1 MLPDPTPGTTLS
13 LSRLIDE
20 LHRLPGIGPKSA
32 QRIAYHITQ
41 IPVEDARTL
50 ADAIIAVKDSILFC
64 DECRNLTDASP
75 CPICAN
81 PQRNRDQICVVEES
95 RDLVALER
103 TRSYR
108 GLYHVLHGA
117 LSPLNGIGPEDIHLP
132 QLFQR
137 LQEPDDGNPLR
148 ELIVATNPT
157 LEGDATADFI
167 NRRLAG
173 RGIRITRLALG
184 LPVGGSLE
192 FADETTLSR
201 ALAGRSPLE

>member
-1 MLPDPTPGTTLS
+1 MVSDYNPGTARS
-13 LSRLIDE
+13 LGRLIEE
-20 LHRLPGIGPKSA
+20 LNRLPGIGPKSA
-32 QRIAYHITQ
+32 QRIADHIIR
-41 IPVEDARTL
+41 IPAEESRSL
-50 ADAIIAVKDSILFC
+50 ADAIVEARDSLLFC

-75 CPICAN
+75 CEICSN
-81 PQRNRDQICVVEES
+81 PQRNRDQICVVEER

-108 GLYHVLHGA
+108 GLYHVLHDA
-117 LSPLNGIGPEDIHLP
+117 LSPLNGVGPEDIHLP
-132 QLFQR
+132 QLFERIRGADSPFQ
-137 LQEPDDGNPLR
+137 

-157 LEGDATADFI
+157 MEGDATADFI

-173 RGIRITRLALG
+173 TGVRITRLALG

-201 ALAGRSPLE
+201 ALAGRGVFE

>member
-1 MLPDPTPGTTLS
+1 MTSDPTPGTTRS
-13 LSRLIDE
+13 LSHLIERL
-20 LHRLPGIGPKSA
+20 HQLPGIGPKSA
-32 QRIAYHITQ
+32 QRIAYHIAHV
-41 IPVEDARTL
+41 PDDEARAL
-50 ADAIIAVKDSILFC
+50 ADAIVAVKDMILFC

-75 CPICAN
+75 CVICAN

-103 TRSYR
+103 TRVYR
-108 GLYHVLHGA
+108 GMYHVLHGA

-132 QLFQR
+132 QLFAR
-137 LQEPDDGNPLR
+137 LQDENNPLQ

-167 NRRLAG
+167 HRRLAG
-173 RGIRITRLALG
+173 SGVRITRLALG

-201 ALAGRSPLE
+201 ALAGRNPLE

>member
-1 MLPDPTPGTTLS
+1 MTSDPTPGTTRS
-13 LSRLIDE
+13 LGQLIDR
-20 LHRLPGIGPKSA
+20 LHQLPGIGPKSA
-32 QRIAYHITQ
+32 QRIAYYIAHV
-41 IPVEDARTL
+41 PDDEARAL
-50 ADAIIAVKDSILFC
+50 ADAIVAVKDLILFC

-75 CPICAN
+75 CAICAN

-103 TRSYR
+103 TRVYR
-108 GLYHVLHGA
+108 GMYHVLHGA
-117 LSPLNGIGPEDIHLP
+117 LSPLNGVGPEDIHLP
-132 QLFQR
+132 QLFAR
-137 LQEPDDGNPLR
+137 LQGQDNPLQ

-167 NRRLAG
+167 YRRLAG
-173 RGIRITRLALG
+173 SGIRITRLALG

-201 ALAGRSPLE
+201 ALAGRNQLE

>member
-1 MLPDPTPGTTLS
+1 MTTDSSPGASRS
-13 LSRLIDE
+13 LTQLIEE

-32 QRIAYHITQ
+32 QRIAYHIAHV
-41 IPVEDARTL
+41 PAEAARDL
-50 ADAIIAVKDSILFC
+50 ADAIIAVKDNILFC
-64 DECRNLTDASP
+64 EECRNLTDASP
-75 CPICAN
+75 CAICAN
-81 PQRNRDQICVVEES
+81 PQRNPDQICVVEES

-103 TRSYR
+103 TRVYR

-132 QLFQR
+132 QLFNR
-137 LQEPDDGNPLR
+137 LQNRNNPLQ

-167 NRRLAG
+167 HRRLADS
-173 RGIRITRLALG
+173 GIPITRLALG

-201 ALAGRSPLE
+201 ALAGRNPLE

>member
-1 MLPDPTPGTTLS
+1 MTSDPTPGTTRS
-13 LSRLIDE
+13 LGQLIDR
-20 LHRLPGIGPKSA
+20 LHLLPGIGPKSA
-32 QRIAYHITQ
+32 QRIAYHIAH
-41 IPVEDARTL
+41 IPDDEARAL
-50 ADAIIAVKDSILFC
+50 ADAIVAVKDLILFC

-75 CPICAN
+75 CAICAN

-103 TRSYR
+103 TRVYR
-108 GLYHVLHGA
+108 GMYHVLHGA

-132 QLFQR
+132 QLFARIQA
-137 LQEPDDGNPLR
+137 QDNPFQ

-167 NRRLAG
+167 YRRLAG
-173 RGIRITRLALG
+173 SGIRITRLALG

-201 ALAGRSPLE
+201 ALAGRNQLE

>member
-1 MLPDPTPGTTLS
+1 MLTDPNPGTTRS
-13 LSRLIDE
+13 LTRLIDE

-32 QRIAYHITQ
+32 QRIAYYIAHA
-41 IPVEDARTL
+41 PVEEARAL
-50 ADAIIAVKDSILFC
+50 ADAVIAVKDSIVFC
-64 DECRNLTDASP
+64 DQCRNLTDASP
-75 CPICAN
+75 CAICAN
-81 PQRNRDQICVVEES
+81 PQRNHDQICVVEES
-95 RDLVALER
+95 RDLVAVER
-103 TRSYR
+103 TRTYR

-137 LQEPDDGNPLR
+137 LQADDNNPLQ

-173 RGIRITRLALG
+173 SGIRITRLALG

-192 FADETTLSR
+192 FADETTLTR
-201 ALAGRSPLE
+201 AFAGRNPLE

>member
-1 MLPDPTPGTTLS
+1 M
-13 LSRLIDE
+13 
-20 LHRLPGIGPKSA
+20 
-32 QRIAYHITQ
+32 
-41 IPVEDARTL
+41 
-50 ADAIIAVKDSILFC
+50 AVKDLILFC

-75 CPICAN
+75 CAICAN

-103 TRSYR
+103 TRVYR
-108 GLYHVLHGA
+108 GMYHVLHGA
-117 LSPLNGIGPEDIHLP
+117 LSPLNGVGPEDIHLP
-132 QLFQR
+132 QLFAR
-137 LQEPDDGNPLR
+137 LQGQDNPLQ

-167 NRRLAG
+167 YRRLAG
-173 RGIRITRLALG
+173 SGIRITRLALG

-201 ALAGRSPLE
+201 ALAGRNQLE

>member
-1 MLPDPTPGTTLS
+1 MLSDPTPGTTRS
-13 LSRLIDE
+13 LSQLIDE

-32 QRIAYHITQ
+32 QRIAYHIAN
-41 IPVEDARTL
+41 IPVEEARAL
-50 ADAIIAVKDSILFC
+50 ADAIRAVKDTILYC

-75 CPICAN
+75 CAICAN
-81 PQRNRDQICVVEES
+81 PQRNRDLICVVEDP

-103 TRSYR
+103 THVYR
-108 GLYHVLHGA
+108 GLYHVLHGV

-132 QLFQR
+132 QLFNR
-137 LQEPDDGNPLR
+137 LQGNGGPFQ

-167 NRRLAG
+167 HRRLAG
-173 RGIRITRLALG
+173 AGIRITRLARG

-201 ALAGRSPLE
+201 AIAGRSPLE

>member
-1 MLPDPTPGTTLS
+1 MTSDPTPGTTRS
-13 LSRLIDE
+13 LGQLIDR
-20 LHRLPGIGPKSA
+20 LHQLPGIGPKSA
-32 QRIAYHITQ
+32 QRIAYHIAH
-41 IPVEDARTL
+41 IPDDEARAL
-50 ADAIIAVKDSILFC
+50 ADAIVAVKDMILFC

-75 CPICAN
+75 CAICAN

-103 TRSYR
+103 TRVYR
-108 GLYHVLHGA
+108 GMYHVLHGA

-132 QLFQR
+132 QLFAR
-137 LQEPDDGNPLR
+137 LQAQDNPFQ

-167 NRRLAG
+167 YRRLAG
-173 RGIRITRLALG
+173 SGIRVTRLALG

-201 ALAGRSPLE
+201 ALAGRNQLE

>member
-1 MLPDPTPGTTLS
+1 MTTDPTPGTTRS
-13 LSRLIDE
+13 LGQLIERL
-20 LHRLPGIGPKSA
+20 HQLPGIGPKSA
-32 QRIAYHITQ
+32 QRIAYHIAHA
-41 IPVEDARTL
+41 PDDEARAL
-50 ADAIIAVKDSILFC
+50 ADAIVAVKDMILFC

-75 CPICAN
+75 CAICAN

-103 TRSYR
+103 TRVYR
-108 GLYHVLHGA
+108 GMYHVLHGA

-132 QLFQR
+132 QLFAR
-137 LQEPDDGNPLR
+137 LQDQDNPLQ

-157 LEGDATADFI
+157 LEGDATAEFI
-167 NRRLAG
+167 HRRLAG
-173 RGIRITRLALG
+173 AGIRITRLALG

-201 ALAGRSPLE
+201 AISGRNQLE

>member
-1 MLPDPTPGTTLS
+1 MTLDPTPGTTRS
-13 LSRLIDE
+13 LGQLIDR
-20 LHRLPGIGPKSA
+20 LHQLPGIGPKSA
-32 QRIAYHITQ
+32 QRIAYYIAHV
-41 IPVEDARTL
+41 PDDEARAL
-50 ADAIIAVKDSILFC
+50 ADAIVAVKDLILFC

-75 CPICAN
+75 CVICAN

-103 TRSYR
+103 TRVYR
-108 GLYHVLHGA
+108 GMYHVLHGA

-132 QLFQR
+132 QLFAR
-137 LQEPDDGNPLR
+137 LQGQDSPLQ

-167 NRRLAG
+167 YRRLAG
-173 RGIRITRLALG
+173 SGIRITRLALG

-201 ALAGRSPLE
+201 ALAGRNQLE

>member
-1 MLPDPTPGTTLS
+1 MTSDPTPGTTRS
-13 LSRLIDE
+13 LGQLIDR
-20 LHRLPGIGPKSA
+20 LHQLPGIGPKSA
-32 QRIAYHITQ
+32 QRIAYHIAH
-41 IPVEDARTL
+41 IPDDEARAL
-50 ADAIIAVKDSILFC
+50 ADAIVAVKDMILFC

-75 CPICAN
+75 CAICVN

-103 TRSYR
+103 TRVYR
-108 GLYHVLHGA
+108 GMYHVLHGA

-132 QLFQR
+132 QLFAR
-137 LQEPDDGNPLR
+137 LQNQDNPLQ

-167 NRRLAG
+167 HRRLADTS
-173 RGIRITRLALG
+173 IRITRLALG

-201 ALAGRSPLE
+201 AIAGRNALE

>member
-1 MLPDPTPGTTLS
+1 MTSDPTPGTTRS
-13 LSRLIDE
+13 LGQLIDR
-20 LHRLPGIGPKSA
+20 LHQLPGIGPKSA
-32 QRIAYHITQ
+32 QRIAYYIAHV
-41 IPVEDARTL
+41 PDDEARAL
-50 ADAIIAVKDSILFC
+50 ADAIVAVKDLILFC

-75 CPICAN
+75 CAICAN

-103 TRSYR
+103 TRVYR
-108 GLYHVLHGA
+108 GMYHVLHGT
-117 LSPLNGIGPEDIHLP
+117 LSPLNGVGPEDIHLP
-132 QLFQR
+132 QLFAR
-137 LQEPDDGNPLR
+137 LQGQDNPLQ

-167 NRRLAG
+167 YRRLAG
-173 RGIRITRLALG
+173 SGIRITRLALG

-201 ALAGRSPLE
+201 ALSGRNQLE

>member
-1 MLPDPTPGTTLS
+1 MTTDPTPGTTRS
-13 LSRLIDE
+13 LGQLIDR
-20 LHRLPGIGPKSA
+20 LHQLPGIGPKSA
-32 QRIAYHITQ
+32 QRIAYHIAH
-41 IPVEDARTL
+41 IPDDEARAL
-50 ADAIIAVKDSILFC
+50 ADAIVAVKDLILFC

-75 CPICAN
+75 CAICAN

-103 TRSYR
+103 TRVYR
-108 GLYHVLHGA
+108 GMYHVLHGV

-132 QLFQR
+132 QLFAR
-137 LQEPDDGNPLR
+137 LQDQDSPLQ

-167 NRRLAG
+167 HRRLASSG
-173 RGIRITRLALG
+173 AGIRITRLALG

-201 ALAGRSPLE
+201 ALAGRNALE

>member
-1 MLPDPTPGTTLS
+1 MTTDPTPGASRS
-13 LSRLIDE
+13 LGRLIE
-20 LHRLPGIGPKSA
+20 QLHRLPGIGPKSA
-32 QRIAYHITQ
+32 QRIAYHVAHV
-41 IPVEDARTL
+41 PDDEAREL
-50 ADAIIAVKDSILFC
+50 ADAIIAVKDAILFC
-64 DECRNLTDASP
+64 EECRNLTDASP
-75 CPICAN
+75 CAICAN

-103 TRSYR
+103 TRVYR

-117 LSPLNGIGPEDIHLP
+117 LSPLNGVGPEDIHLP
-132 QLFQR
+132 QLFSR
-137 LQEPDDGNPLR
+137 LQSQDSPLQ

-167 NRRLAG
+167 YRRLAG
-173 RGIRITRLALG
+173 SGVRITRLALG

-201 ALAGRSPLE
+201 ALSGRNPLE

>member
-1 MLPDPTPGTTLS
+1 MVSEYNPGTARS

-20 LHRLPGIGPKSA
+20 LNRLPGIGPKSA
-32 QRIAYHITQ
+32 QRIADHVIRL
-41 IPVEDARTL
+41 PGAEARSL
-50 ADAIIAVKDSILFC
+50 ADAILEARDSLVFC
-64 DECRNLTDASP
+64 DLCRNLTDASP
-75 CPICAN
+75 CEICSN
-81 PQRNRDQICVVEES
+81 PQRNQDQICVVEER

-103 TRSYR
+103 TRAYR
-108 GLYHVLHGA
+108 GLYHVLHGV
-117 LSPLNGIGPEDIHLP
+117 LSPLNGVGPEDIHLP
-132 QLFQR
+132 QLFDR
-137 LQEPDDGNPLR
+137 LSESDSPFQ

-173 RGIRITRLALG
+173 AGIRITRLARG

-201 ALAGRSPLE
+201 ALAGRSALD

>member
-1 MLPDPTPGTTLS
+1 MVNEYNPGTARS
-13 LSRLIDE
+13 LNRLIEE

-32 QRIAYHITQ
+32 QRIADYIVQ
-41 IPVEDARTL
+41 IPAEEARSL
-50 ADAIIAVKDSILFC
+50 ADAIVAAKDGLLFC
-64 DECRNLTDASP
+64 DQCRNLTDASP
-75 CPICAN
+75 CEICSN
-81 PQRNRDQICVVEES
+81 PQRNREQICVVEER

-103 TRSYR
+103 TRAYR
-108 GLYHVLHGA
+108 GLYHVLHGV
-117 LSPLNGIGPEDIHLP
+117 LSPLNGVGPEDIHLP
-132 QLFQR
+132 QLFDR
-137 LQEPDDGNPLR
+137 LQGADNPFQ

-173 RGIRITRLALG
+173 AGIRITRLARG

-201 ALAGRSPLE
+201 ALAGRSALE

>member
-1 MLPDPTPGTTLS
+1 MFSEPTPGVS
-13 LSRLIDE
+13 PSIRRLIDN
-20 LHRLPGIGPKSA
+20 LHQLPGIGPKSA
-32 QRIAYHITQ
+32 QRIADYI
-41 IPVEDARTL
+41 IRMSAEEGREL
-50 ADAIIAVKDSILFC
+50 ADAIVAAKESVVYC

-75 CPICAN
+75 CAICAN
-81 PQRNRDQICVVEES
+81 PQRNREQICVVEES

-108 GLYHVLHGA
+108 GLYHVLHGV

-132 QLFQR
+132 QLFDR
-137 LQEPDDGNPLR
+137 LRGANSPLQ

-167 NRRLAG
+167 YRRLAG
-173 RGIRITRLALG
+173 AGIRITRLALG

-201 ALAGRSPLE
+201 ALAGRSALE

>member
-1 MLPDPTPGTTLS
+1 MTLDPTPGTTRS
-13 LSRLIDE
+13 LGQLIERL
-20 LHRLPGIGPKSA
+20 HQLPGIGPKSA
-32 QRIAYHITQ
+32 QRIAYHIAH
-41 IPVEDARTL
+41 IPDDEARAL
-50 ADAIIAVKDSILFC
+50 ADAIVAVKDLILFC

-75 CPICAN
+75 CSICAN

-103 TRSYR
+103 TRVYR
-108 GLYHVLHGA
+108 GMYHVLHGA

-132 QLFQR
+132 QLFAR
-137 LQEPDDGNPLR
+137 LQAQDNPFQ

-167 NRRLAG
+167 YRRLAG
-173 RGIRITRLALG
+173 TGIRITRLALG

-201 ALAGRSPLE
+201 ALAGRNQLE

>member
-1 MLPDPTPGTTLS
+1 MLPEPTPGTTLS

-41 IPVEDARTL
+41 IPVEDARAL

-75 CPICAN
+75 CEICAN

-103 TRSYR
+103 TRAYR
-108 GLYHVLHGA
+108 GLYHVLHGV
-117 LSPLNGIGPEDIHLP
+117 LSPLNGVGPEDIHLP
-132 QLFQR
+132 QLLAR
-137 LQEPDDGNPLR
+137 LDGASDPLQE
-148 ELIVATNPT
+148 LIIATNPT

-167 NRRLAG
+167 QRRLAG
-173 RGIRITRLALG
+173 SGITITRLARG
-184 LPVGGSLE
+184 LPVGGALE
-192 FADETTLSR
+192 FADETTLTR
-201 ALAGRSPLE
+201 ALAGRSPAE

>member
-1 MLPDPTPGTTLS
+1 MTPDPIPGTTRS
-13 LSRLIDE
+13 LGQLIDR
-20 LHRLPGIGPKSA
+20 LHQLPGIGPKSA
-32 QRIAYHITQ
+32 QRIAYYIAHV
-41 IPVEDARTL
+41 PDDEARAL
-50 ADAIIAVKDSILFC
+50 ADAIVAVKDLILFC

-75 CPICAN
+75 CAICAN

-103 TRSYR
+103 TRVYR
-108 GLYHVLHGA
+108 GMYHVLHGT
-117 LSPLNGIGPEDIHLP
+117 LSPLNGVGPEDIHLP
-132 QLFQR
+132 QLFAR
-137 LQEPDDGNPLR
+137 LQDQDSPLQ

-167 NRRLAG
+167 YRRLAG
-173 RGIRITRLALG
+173 SGIRITRLALG

-201 ALAGRSPLE
+201 ALAGRNQLE